1 MQENRQNIKEFMS
14 HCGTFCNSNYNGC
27 RSTDQKEIAGKINLA
42 GYWLAG
48 LLAGLLAG
56 VGGGGLL
63 KFYRAPPSVLFL
75 EFFFCGTDNFYPF

>member
-1 MQENRQNIKEFMS
+1 MQENRQIIKEFMP

-48 LLAGLLAG
+48 LL
-56 VGGGGLL
+56 VG
-63 KFYRAPPSVLFL
+63 
-75 EFFFCGTDNFYPF
+75 